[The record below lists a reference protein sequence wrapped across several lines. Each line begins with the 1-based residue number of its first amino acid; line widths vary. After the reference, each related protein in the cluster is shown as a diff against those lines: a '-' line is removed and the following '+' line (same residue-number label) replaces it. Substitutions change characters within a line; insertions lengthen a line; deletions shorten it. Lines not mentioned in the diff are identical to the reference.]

1 MSKNILTGTTT
12 FTNIIIYQPIIWW
25 YLQGI
30 CWSTKKCFNRKL
42 FKTK

>member
-25 YLQGI
+25 
-30 CWSTKKCFNRKL
+30 
-42 FKTK
+42 